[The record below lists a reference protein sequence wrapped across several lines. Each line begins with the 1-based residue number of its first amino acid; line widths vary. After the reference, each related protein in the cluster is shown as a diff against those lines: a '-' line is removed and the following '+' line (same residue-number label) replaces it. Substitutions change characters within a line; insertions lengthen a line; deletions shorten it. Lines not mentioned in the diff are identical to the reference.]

1 MLKVAQEL
9 ASMEIEY
16 RSKPSN
22 HWFVCLVVFQSP
34 LLFWKEQQKN
44 CCVPQLRSQPFQA
57 AYLILLI
64 HFKRVSLFKS

>member
-34 LLFWKEQQKN
+34 LLF
-44 CCVPQLRSQPFQA
+44 
-57 AYLILLI
+57 
-64 HFKRVSLFKS
+64 